1 MPLRML
7 RAVKA
12 SLTADKQAYVVG
24 DTAMY
29 RIVAAKPGARVL
41 WSTWKNGDNI
51 EWEADHG
58 EVIGGN
64 GTAELTHPAFA
75 DEDVGYWERI
85 VTIVND
91 ADGTQDAAQ
100 VFFTVAAPATTQVP
114 AVIPVQQPQGFFD
127 QTMTLFGAQVP
138 TWLVIGG
145 GLFLLLKIAKK

>member
-1 MPLRML
+1 MSLRLL

-12 SLTADKQAYVVG
+12 ALSADKQAYLVG
-24 DTAMY
+24 DSPTF
-29 RIVAAKPGARVL
+29 RIIAAKPGARVL

-64 GTAELTHPAFA
+64 GTAELTHPAF
-75 DEDVGYWERI
+75 DDDDVGYWERI

-100 VFFTVAAPATTQVP
+100 IFFTVSAPQAATVP
-114 AVIPVQQPQGFFD
+114 AVVPVQAPGFFD
-127 QTMTLFGAQVP
+127 QTITIFGAQVP
-138 TWLVIGG
+138 TWVVIGG